1 MSLYSE
7 LPVYKA
13 TYDLLLAIFRFTKDF
28 GKEYKYTVGES
39 LKKETIEKNQR
50 NANSKQAPARFLLR
64 WIVLFVKRMF
74 YLRRNVLVKSGP
86 IACLQNVMCNCKTIP
101 KMTRQFLFLL
111 ILTFGLSC
119 NSCRQ
124 ESSTEQ
130 KVIETARTEIKGKDN
145 IRFDFSAERMK
156 TSKETIEIKASLFND
171 NADTVYFLSSS
182 CFGEQYSLC
191 YDTAKFEL
199 TPFVLCN
206 ASFPRIMKIA
216 PNGQYDFQAHF
227 RCFSKET
234 KIKLGFD
241 FYTVDKSFDMDKI
254 TLTDIHGRQKKAQ
267 TIIWADEKTIK

>member
-1 MSLYSE
+1 
-7 LPVYKA
+7 
-13 TYDLLLAIFRFTKDF
+13 
-28 GKEYKYTVGES
+28 
-39 LKKETIEKNQR
+39 
-50 NANSKQAPARFLLR
+50 
-64 WIVLFVKRMF
+64 
-74 YLRRNVLVKSGP
+74 
-86 IACLQNVMCNCKTIP
+86 
-101 KMTRQFLFLL
+101 MTRQFLFLL